1 MSIEE
6 VAEAHK
12 KTLQRALPSL
22 ISPYVIRIL
31 GGQSLMLGNA
41 ADNPSPTTFADGI
54 CYSFDLTEQ
63 VGLIPVTVG
72 AASGVLGK
80 TRLGAAC
87 PAIDYAKRRY
97 ELLGEK
103 TIFVQLAWSGSAVLA
118 TSPNGLDERWDP
130 ALGEISFLS
139 SSGLVGFT
147 PANRVGMMDNLLAT
161 ILRNPRINA
170 GRVEFHWQQGPGDA
184 DAIYNGTSSAS
195 AYRQALDRIR
205 LAVKSNYGVGQFF
218 VWADG
223 FVVGS
228 EAFRAAANAKHAVI
242 HPLEDDFVESHND
255 VVFATMA
262 FRDVLNGNIVING
275 DGEWQSGGLDGFIAD
290 SVHPTAALAKAVGR
304 RAARD
309 MMDIGL

>member
-1 MSIEE
+1 MSIDE
-6 VAEAHK
+6 VADVHK
-12 KTLQRALPSL
+12 LAIQRVRPNL
-22 ISPYVIRIL
+22 INPYVIRIL

-41 ADNPSPTTFADGI
+41 ADNPSPTTFEAGT
-54 CYSFDLTEQ
+54 CYSFDLTDQ
-63 VGLIPVTVG
+63 TGLIPVTSG
-72 AASGVLGK
+72 ASAGVLGQ

-97 ELLGEK
+97 ELMGER
-103 TIFVQLAWSGSAVLA
+103 TIFVQLAWSGSAVLE
-118 TSPNGLDERWDP
+118 TSPNGIAKRWDP
-130 ALGEISFLS
+130 DAGENSFLT
-139 SSGLVGFT
+139 SGNLAGFT
-147 PANRVGMMDNLLAT
+147 PENRIGMMQNLTAT
-161 ILRNPRINA
+161 LRRNPKIDVSRI
-170 GRVEFHWQQGPGDA
+170 EFHWQQGPGDA
-184 DAIYNGTSSAS
+184 DAIYDGVSSAT

-205 LAVKSNYGVGQFF
+205 NTVKRIYGVGTFF

-242 HPLEDDFVESHND
+242 HPLEEDFVASHND

-262 FRDVLNGNIVING
+262 FRDVLSGNIATNG

-290 SVHPTAALAKAVGR
+290 NVHPTASMAKAVGR

-309 MMDIGL
+309 MMELGI